1 MIKYYLKAF
10 ILYLLLINQ
19 IPGTNRDNN
28 FSQDFWEEF
37 HTEGAL
43 ATAILKKKQFET
55 ALEFCPN
62 AKLQKAS
69 DVILKVPLYNGNK
82 KSFKFYESN
91 VLPLPLKVKY
101 PSIKSFIGIGIEN
114 PSYRSS
120 IVIYD
125 GGLYGLVLEKNGR
138 SYISVDQFNNVIV
151 RSNDN
156 LSNDY
161 RECNINQFIN
171 EDRDLNDDLFWECVG
186 TNQPCNPVGTTLT
199 KYRFAGIMSERANN
213 QVSDG
218 TIQGGL
224 AWMVSIVNQI
234 NLLWIRELGFQLIMV
249 DESDELIFTDEN
261 PAPDIFQK
269 E

>member
-1 MIKYYLKAF
+1 MIKYFLKAF
-10 ILYLLLINQ
+10 TLYLLFTNEIG
-19 IPGTNRDNN
+19 GTNRDNN
-28 FSQDFWEEF
+28 LFQDFWQGLYK
-37 HTEGAL
+37 EGEIV
-43 ATAILKKKQFET
+43 TAIFKKKQFET
-55 ALEFCPN
+55 ALEFSPN
-62 AKLQKAS
+62 AKLQKVS
-69 DVILKVPLYNGNK
+69 DVILEVPLFNGNK

-91 VLPLPLKVKY
+91 VLPTPLKGKY

-125 GGLYGLVLEKNGR
+125 GGLYGLVLEENGR

-151 RSNDN
+151 RPNDN
-156 LSNDY
+156 FANDY
-161 RECNINQFIN
+161 RECNMNQFIN
-171 EDRDLNDDLFWECVG
+171 EYRDLNDDLFWECVG

-249 DESDELIFTDEN
+249 DESDELIFTD
-261 PAPDIFQK
+261 
-269 E
+269 